1 MFETVYSSDEW
12 PPGERFDRWR
22 EMITQSYLP
31 SVVSCDEAADFRG
44 VAKVLQ
50 AGPVHVATLRLPA
63 LQVLR
68 TPVHVRRFDP
78 DQYQLAV
85 TLQGRRT
92 MAQGGLEVAPEV
104 GDLVLNDSSHP
115 YESWML
121 PDRGAVETITVG
133 IPRAALP
140 LPRMKVDRLLAAPMA
155 GGTGLGGLLTQFL
168 VRLVAESE
176 SYRPQDTV
184 RLGTVV
190 LDLATAVLAHRTETG
205 GAVPPES
212 RQRVLLVSINAFIER
227 RLGTVQLSPALV
239 AAAHHI
245 SVRQL
250 HRLFLPQGTTVSEWI
265 RHRRLERCRRDLLDP
280 RLAELPVHAVGARWG
295 FLVCG
300 GLQPGFQDRLRD
312 PTGRLPAAKP
322 AAADQAAGLKPPE
335 PTRCRPVPRLVGVVV
350 HRELPGLFDAW
361 AVLRPCWFMQNFTD
375 TIETAAGKAG
385 SVSSAPRTLP
395 PSSCAP

>member
-1 MFETVYSSDEW
+1 MLHVFETVYSSDEW

-22 EMITQSYLP
+22 EMITRSYLP
-31 SVVSCDEAADFRG
+31 SVVRCDEAADFRG
-44 VAKVLQ
+44 VARVLQ

-92 MAQGGLEVAPEV
+92 MAQSGLEVAPEV

-176 SYRPQDTV
+176 TYRPQDTV

-265 RHRRLERCRRDLLDP
+265 RHRRLEHCRRDLLDP

-295 FLVCG
+295 FRC
-300 GLQPGFQDRLRD
+300 
-312 PTGRLPAAKP
+312 
-322 AAADQAAGLKPPE
+322 AADFSRAFKTAYGTPPGDYRRRNRPR
-335 PTRCRPVPRLVGVVV
+335 PTKRR
-350 HRELPGLFDAW
+350 D
-361 AVLRPCWFMQNFTD
+361 
-375 TIETAAGKAG
+375 
-385 SVSSAPRTLP
+385 
-395 PSSCAP
+395 

>member
-22 EMITQSYLP
+22 EMITRSYLP
-31 SVVSCDEAADFRG
+31 SAVSCDEAADFHG
-44 VAKVLQ
+44 VARVLQ

-68 TPVHVRRFDP
+68 TPIHVRRFDP
-78 DQYQLAV
+78 DQYQLAM

-92 MAQGGLEVAPEV
+92 MAQSGLEVAPEV

-121 PDRGAVETITVG
+121 PDGGVVETITVG

-140 LPRMKVDRLLAAPMA
+140 LPRAKVDQLLAAPMA
-155 GGTGLGGLLTQFL
+155 AGTGLEGLLAQFL
-168 VRLVAESE
+168 VHLVAESE

-205 GAVPPES
+205 DVIPPES
-212 RQRVLLVSINAFIER
+212 RQRVLLVSIHAFIER

-250 HRLFLPQGTTVSEWI
+250 HRLFLHQGTTVSEWI
-265 RHRRLERCRRDLLDP
+265 RHRRLECCRRDLLDP

-295 FLVCG
+295 FKC
-300 GLQPGFQDRLRD
+300 
-312 PTGRLPAAKP
+312 
-322 AAADQAAGLKPPE
+322 AADFSRAFKTAYGTPPGDFRRRNRPG
-335 PTRCRPVPRLVGVVV
+335 PTKQR
-350 HRELPGLFDAW
+350 D
-361 AVLRPCWFMQNFTD
+361 
-375 TIETAAGKAG
+375 
-385 SVSSAPRTLP
+385 
-395 PSSCAP
+395 

>member
-1 MFETVYSSDEW
+1 VLHVFETVYSSDEW

-31 SVVSCDEAADFRG
+31 SAVSCDEAADFHG
-44 VAKVLQ
+44 VARVLQ

-68 TPVHVRRFDP
+68 TPIHVRRFDP

-92 MAQGGLEVAPEV
+92 MAQSGLEVAPEV

-121 PDRGAVETITVG
+121 PDGGVVETITVG

-140 LPRMKVDRLLAAPMA
+140 LPRAKVDRLLAAPMA
-155 GGTGLGGLLTQFL
+155 AGTGLAGLLAQCL
-168 VRLVAESE
+168 VHLVAESE

-205 GAVPPES
+205 DAIPPEG
-212 RQRVLLVSINAFIER
+212 RQRVLLVSIHAFIER

-250 HRLFLPQGTTVSEWI
+250 HRLFLHQGTTVSEWI
-265 RHRRLERCRRDLLDP
+265 RHRRLECCRRDLLDP
-280 RLAELPVHAVGARWG
+280 RLAELPVHPVGARWG
-295 FLVCG
+295 FRC
-300 GLQPGFQDRLRD
+300 
-312 PTGRLPAAKP
+312 
-322 AAADQAAGLKPPE
+322 AADFSRAFK
-335 PTRCRPVPRLVGVVV
+335 
-350 HRELPGLFDAW
+350 
-361 AVLRPCWFMQNFTD
+361 
-375 TIETAAGKAG
+375 TA
-385 SVSSAPRTLP
+385 
-395 PSSCAP
+395 